1 MRYMYLPTIPPLTL
15 IGLSQGAAAP
25 GRETEPVR
33 IPAWSSLMFAVSGI
47 GGPVVG
53 VMLPDHLELV
63 IEGINSKLMSPSSL
77 GSQLPVVLKVPFIVS
92 LFNVAV
98 TVVVLVLLRTIVI
111 VTLVPLTSPVIEP
124 MGEQTGTRPLNM
136 TNLELML
143 VPVWIMNMS
152 TLVG

>member
-1 MRYMYLPTIPPLTL
+1 
-15 IGLSQGAAAP
+15 
-25 GRETEPVR
+25 
-33 IPAWSSLMFAVSGI
+33 MFAVSGI

-53 VMLPDHLELV
+53 VMLPDHWELV
-63 IEGINSKLMSPSSL
+63 IEGINPALKLPSSL

-92 LFNVAV
+92 PINVAV
-98 TVVVLVLLRTIVI
+98 IVVVFMLLRTIVI

-124 MGEQTGTRPLNM
+124 RGEQRGPRPLNM

-152 TLVG
+152 TLVGKREL